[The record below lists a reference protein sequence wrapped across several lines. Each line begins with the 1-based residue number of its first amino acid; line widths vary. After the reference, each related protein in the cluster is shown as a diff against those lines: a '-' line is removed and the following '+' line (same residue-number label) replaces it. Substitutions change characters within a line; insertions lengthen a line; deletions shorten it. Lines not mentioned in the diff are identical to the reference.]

1 MQEELKM
8 HEKKE
13 GKRNVGG
20 CKQEYGGA
28 GIKIRITSCSFVGT
42 YHLTWLIGDISWLD
56 TLGMT
61 LLKGFKLSVCWNLSL
76 DLW

>member
-42 YHLTWLIGDISWLD
+42 YHLT
-56 TLGMT
+56 
-61 LLKGFKLSVCWNLSL
+61 
-76 DLW
+76 